1 VSVPE
6 RANSRARP
14 GLQARPG
21 SRATGSGRQATN
33 GVRASIASQIGVA
46 RWSADAWSAIA
57 ATVAFI
63 AITCWWLTQDRSI
76 PIYDAG
82 DQLETAFE
90 YHAMLQSGN
99 LFGPLTHESVYPI
112 FAQIV
117 GSLGAFIGGVN
128 VASPIVAENL
138 VFVPLLALG
147 CYQTGR
153 LLFGPLAGALAVV
166 FVLGSS
172 LLISLFHM
180 FLLDAPLA
188 AMVSVSVWL
197 VLASEDFSRPG
208 VSALAGLAVG
218 LGMNVKVQFAPF
230 LIGLILLVLARGGW
244 RNRRG
249 LVAFAVVALVVGI
262 PWYAAHVSELGKM
275 FELASSGPGTPPGNI
290 PPTFSTANLTW
301 YFWSVLNG
309 QLLLPLFLFAFIG
322 TLYTI
327 ATLSRDRAKRG
338 VRLEFLWGGF
348 LAWVVITFVTA
359 HHDIRYGAPLLAYLA
374 VLGTGW
380 ITLLPRPGRLAAIA
394 VLGLCVA
401 ANVLGLDFGVGGEVK
416 ISLPR
421 ALASTGEP
429 ADAVVY
435 TTTGF
440 LVAAPARDG
449 DVPGLLGALR
459 REGVRTVTWSISQ
472 STAPDF
478 SFEGLLP
485 LSRIAGLVPR
495 VGEELQTLSSAE
507 FATLIH
513 EAAGARKIPACTTLS
528 DGTAVWV
535 VRYDRAAGKLAYYCP
550 ARAPHYYSIDALH

>member
-1 VSVPE
+1 MSVPE

-14 GLQARPG
+14 GLPARPG
-21 SRATGSGRQATN
+21 QRETGGGRQATVD
-33 GVRASIASQIGVA
+33 VRASIASQIGVA

-188 AMVSVSVWL
+188 AMVSVSIWL

-218 LGMNVKVQFAPF
+218 LGMNVKVQFATF
-230 LIGLILLVLARGGW
+230 LIGLIVIVLARGGW

-249 LVAFAVVALVVGI
+249 LVAFAAVALVVGI

-309 QLLLPLFLFAFIG
+309 QLLLPLFLLAFIG

-338 VRLEFLWGGF
+338 VRLELLWGGF
-348 LAWVVITFVTA
+348 LAWV
-359 HHDIRYGAPLLAYLA
+359 
-374 VLGTGW
+374 
-380 ITLLPRPGRLAAIA
+380 
-394 VLGLCVA
+394 
-401 ANVLGLDFGVGGEVK
+401 
-416 ISLPR
+416 
-421 ALASTGEP
+421 
-429 ADAVVY
+429 
-435 TTTGF
+435 
-440 LVAAPARDG
+440 
-449 DVPGLLGALR
+449 
-459 REGVRTVTWSISQ
+459 
-472 STAPDF
+472 
-478 SFEGLLP
+478 
-485 LSRIAGLVPR
+485 
-495 VGEELQTLSSAE
+495 
-507 FATLIH
+507 
-513 EAAGARKIPACTTLS
+513 
-528 DGTAVWV
+528 
-535 VRYDRAAGKLAYYCP
+535 
-550 ARAPHYYSIDALH
+550 